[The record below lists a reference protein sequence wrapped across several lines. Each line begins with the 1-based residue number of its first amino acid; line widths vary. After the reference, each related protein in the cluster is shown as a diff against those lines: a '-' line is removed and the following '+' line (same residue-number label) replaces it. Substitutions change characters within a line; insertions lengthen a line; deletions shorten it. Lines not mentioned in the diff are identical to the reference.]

1 MAVLVVAVE
10 HGVVGSQL
18 VVDELDGVTGLDGD
32 GGGFEGEHAG
42 VGAELDFDGGGL
54 CSTDVQADQHQEGAA
69 GSCKGAK
76 DGPHG

>member
-10 HGVVGSQL
+10 HGVVRSQL

-42 VGAELDFDGGGL
+42 VGAELDFDSGGL

-76 DGPHG
+76 DGPHE